1 MIWFLTKITI
11 ATCYRVCVEAE
22 GSLPDWRGRDRFRGP
37 GVAGRPGGQGRAAR
51 WSAIGSARPEGNAGW
66 YLVDLRGKQVSPDDL
81 DGSELADPDDR
92 HPGVVPEDAIRPG
105 VRAI

>member
-37 GVAGRPGGQGRAAR
+37 GVAGRRRWPGPSKAEASKRIDELQSRTG
-51 WSAIGSARPEGNAGW
+51 
-66 YLVDLRGKQVSPDDL
+66 RGKT
-81 DGSELADPDDR
+81 
-92 HPGVVPEDAIRPG
+92 
-105 VRAI
+105 